1 MPSPT
6 PIVHQRASAR
16 NGPATARR
24 RSTSRCVPY
33 HVRSGQVRS
42 KGMHGIHTLQWLQ
55 GEEPRWILVVEKEG
69 VFHRLVEENFSE
81 YVVVAYK

>member
-1 MPSPT
+1 MDQQ
-6 PIVHQRASAR
+6 QRV
-16 NGPATARR
+16 GDRR
-24 RSTSRCVPY
+24 PGVFLTM
-33 HVRSGQVRS
+33 SGQVRS

-81 YVVVAYK
+81 YVVMAYK

>member
-6 PIVHQRASAR
+6 PIVHLRASAA
-16 NGPATARR
+16 NGPATLHR
-24 RSTSRCVPY
+24 RSTYRCDNVCEVCP
-33 HVRSGQVRS
+33 RSDDAADRYP
-42 KGMHGIHTLQWLQ
+42 KGMHAWRTLQWLQ

-81 YVVVAYK
+81 